1 MSHLNPPCI
10 LLVDDD
16 PARIEHLENL
26 FYRQGYETHTVS
38 PAELAQGTK
47 PPQVSLVVTYSSLD
61 PAWSVGSQYPVL
73 AVLPKDSPA
82 PQSSDHDDPPVVC
95 LPDSATVSVLLEMIA
110 ALLGPESER
119 PKPA

>member
-1 MSHLNPPCI
+1 MSDLNPPCI

-38 PAELAQGTK
+38 PAELEQGAK

-61 PAWSVGSQYPVL
+61 PGWSVGHDSPVL
-73 AVLPKDSPA
+73 AVLPADSPE
-82 PQSSDHDDPPVVC
+82 PQSSDHDDPPVVH
-95 LPDSATVSVLLEMIA
+95 LPYSATTSVLLEMMA